1 MTYLASSDMASS
13 DMAARTQARR
23 ENPKTPPTYRRARG
37 GAPVTQ
43 IRQPAKPASPAYDLA
58 GLDRLRAQIDA
69 INVKL
74 VRLLNQRAK
83 VAQAIGHLKQA
94 GGAAIYQPARER
106 AVLDRVAAL
115 NAGPLTGEHLRR
127 IFVEIISACTA
138 LEHPLR
144 VAYLGPEHTYSHE
157 AARMRFGASAEF
169 AAEPSIA
176 AVFAALDTARADF
189 GVVPVENSSEGSVTL
204 TLDLLI
210 DTPLVIIGE
219 VLLPIRHA
227 LMSREG
233 DAAAIAVIYSHQQ
246 SLGQCRNYL
255 AANFPH
261 CRLEAVASNTAAAAR
276 AAGEPDAAAIASEA
290 AAAPYGLQRD
300 RAQYPGL
307 GAEHHALFGDRAQS
321 GRPQRRRQDHRAV
334 RGARR
339 GRRAQPGAQHLRPQP
354 DQHLENRIAPAA
366 LAPVGVPVFRRPA
379 RPSRGPGA
387 QARARGART
396 QSPFFESAGI
406 VS

>member
-1 MTYLASSDMASS
+1 MAS
-13 DMAARTQARR
+13 R
-23 ENPKTPPTYRRARG
+23 PTVSRKPQDPDAG
-37 GAPVTQ
+37 
-43 IRQPAKPASPAYDLA
+43 AKPAEALKLA

-69 INVKL
+69 INQKL

-106 AVLDRVAAL
+106 AVLDRVTEL

-144 VAYLGPEHTYSHE
+144 VAYLGPEYTYSHE
-157 AARMRFGASAEF
+157 AARMRFGSSAQF
-169 AAEPSIA
+169 AAQPSIA

-189 GVVPVENSSEGSVTL
+189 GVVPVENSTEGSVTL

-227 LMSREG
+227 LMSRAGE
-233 DAAAIAVIYSHQQ
+233 AAAIRVIHSHQQ

-261 CRLEAVASNTAAAAR
+261 CRLEAAASNAAAAER

-290 AAAPYGLQRD
+290 AAAPYGLRVVARNIQDSAQNTTRFLVIGSHPAARSGADKTTALFAVRD
-300 RAQYPGL
+300 EVGALNQALNIFARNRINISKIESRPLRSRPWEYLFFVDLGGHRQDPGL
-307 GAEHHALFGDRAQS
+307 KRALAALERKALFLKVLGS
-321 GRPQRRRQDHRAV
+321 YPEGRQ
-334 RGARR
+334 
-339 GRRAQPGAQHLRPQP
+339 
-354 DQHLENRIAPAA
+354 PAA
-366 LAPVGVPVFRRPA
+366 
-379 RPSRGPGA
+379 
-387 QARARGART
+387 
-396 QSPFFESAGI
+396 
-406 VS
+406 

>member
-1 MTYLASSDMASS
+1 MTSRTTASRKPKDP
-13 DMAARTQARR
+13 AA
-23 ENPKTPPTYRRARG
+23 G
-37 GAPVTQ
+37 
-43 IRQPAKPASPAYDLA
+43 AKPAEASKLA

-69 INVKL
+69 INLKL

-106 AVLDRVAAL
+106 AVLDRVTEL

-157 AARMRFGASAEF
+157 AARMRFGSSAEF
-169 AAEPSIA
+169 AAQASIA
-176 AVFAALDTARADF
+176 AVFEALDNARADF
-189 GVVPVENSSEGSVTL
+189 GVVPVENSTEGSVTL

-219 VLLPIRHA
+219 MLLPIRHA
-227 LMSREG
+227 LMSRAG
-233 DAAAIAVIYSHQQ
+233 DAAAIRAIYSHQQ

-261 CRLEAVASNTAAAAR
+261 CELEAVASN
-276 AAGEPDAAAIASEA
+276 AAG
-290 AAAPYGLQRD
+290 G
-300 RAQYPGL
+300 
-307 GAEHHALFGDRAQS
+307 
-321 GRPQRRRQDHRAV
+321 
-334 RGARR
+334 
-339 GRRAQPGAQHLRPQP
+339 
-354 DQHLENRIAPAA
+354 
-366 LAPVGVPVFRRPA
+366 
-379 RPSRGPGA
+379 
-387 QARARGART
+387 RARGGRARRRGDRLGGGGGAVRT
-396 QSPFFESAGI
+396 PRDCARISRTRRRTPRAFW
-406 VS
+406 

>member
-1 MTYLASSDMASS
+1 MASS
-13 DMAARTQARR
+13 DITRASVSRK
-23 ENPKTPPTYRRARG
+23 PKDLVVAN
-37 GAPVTQ
+37 
-43 IRQPAKPASPAYDLA
+43 PASPKNLASPTSPTSPANLA

-83 VAQAIGHLKQA
+83 FAQAIGHLKQA
-94 GGAAIYQPARER
+94 GGAAIHQPARER
-106 AVLDRVAAL
+106 AVLDKVSAL
-115 NAGPLTGEHLRR
+115 NQGPLTGEHLRR

-144 VAYLGPEHTYSHE
+144 VAYLGPEYTYSHE
-157 AARMRFGASAEF
+157 AARMRFGSSAEF
-169 AAEPSIA
+169 GAEPSIT
-176 AVFAALDTARADF
+176 AVFTALDTSRADF

-261 CRLEAVASNTAAAAR
+261 CRLEAVASNTAGAAR

-290 AAAPYGLQRD
+290 AAAPYSLSVIARNIQDSAQNTTRFLVIGRNPAGRSGADKTTALFAVRD
-300 RAQYPGL
+300 EVGALNQALNIFARNRINISKIESRPLRSRPWEYLFFVDLHGHREDPGL
-307 GAEHHALFGDRAQS
+307 KRALAALERKALFLKVLGS
-321 GRPQRRRQDHRAV
+321 YPEGRQ
-334 RGARR
+334 
-339 GRRAQPGAQHLRPQP
+339 
-354 DQHLENRIAPAA
+354 PAA
-366 LAPVGVPVFRRPA
+366 
-379 RPSRGPGA
+379 
-387 QARARGART
+387 
-396 QSPFFESAGI
+396 
-406 VS
+406 

>member
-1 MTYLASSDMASS
+1 MASRP
-13 DMAARTQARR
+13 AASRK
-23 ENPKTPPTYRRARG
+23 PKHPAGLSPRG
-37 GAPVTQ
+37 AAPAGAAD
-43 IRQPAKPASPAYDLA
+43 PATAPAIA
-58 GLDRLRAQIDA
+58 GLDRLRARIDA
-69 INVKL
+69 INLKL
-74 VRLLNQRAK
+74 VGLLNQRAK

-106 AVLDRVAAL
+106 AVLDKVSAL
-115 NAGPLTGEHLRR
+115 NRGPLTGEHLRR

-144 VAYLGPEHTYSHE
+144 VAYLGPEYTYSHE

-169 AAEPSIA
+169 AAQASIA

-233 DAAAIAVIYSHQQ
+233 DAAAIRAIYSHQQ

-261 CRLEAVASNTAAAAR
+261 CRLEAAASNTAAAQR
-276 AAGEPDAAAIASEA
+276 AAAEDGAAAIASEA
-290 AAAPYGLQRD
+290 AAAPYGLRVVARNIQDSAQNTTRFLVIGRNPAGRSGADKTTALFAVRD
-300 RAQYPGL
+300 QVGALNQALNIFARNRINISKIESRPLRSRPWEYLFFVDLHGHRDDPGL
-307 GAEHHALFGDRAQS
+307 RRALVALERKALFLKVLGS
-321 GRPQRRRQDHRAV
+321 YPEGRQ
-334 RGARR
+334 
-339 GRRAQPGAQHLRPQP
+339 
-354 DQHLENRIAPAA
+354 PAA
-366 LAPVGVPVFRRPA
+366 
-379 RPSRGPGA
+379 
-387 QARARGART
+387 
-396 QSPFFESAGI
+396 
-406 VS
+406 

>member
-1 MTYLASSDMASS
+1 MASRATAS
-13 DMAARTQARR
+13 RKPKDPAGA
-23 ENPKTPPTYRRARG
+23 NPAD
-37 GAPVTQ
+37 
-43 IRQPAKPASPAYDLA
+43 ASKLA

-106 AVLDRVAAL
+106 AVLDRVTEL
-115 NAGPLTGEHLRR
+115 NAGPLMGEHLRR

-144 VAYLGPEHTYSHE
+144 VAYLGPEYTYSYE
-157 AARMRFGASAEF
+157 AARMRFGSSAQF
-169 AAEPSIA
+169 AAQPSIA

-189 GVVPVENSSEGSVTL
+189 GVVPVENSTEGSVTL

-227 LMSREG
+227 LMSRAG
-233 DAAAIAVIYSHQQ
+233 DAAAIRVIYSHQQ

-261 CRLEAVASNTAAAAR
+261 CRLEAAASNAAAAER

-290 AAAPYGLQRD
+290 AAAPYGLCVIARNIQDSAQNTTRFLVIGSHPAGRSGADKTTALFAVRD
-300 RAQYPGL
+300 EVGALNQALNIFARNRINISKIESRPLRSRPWEYLFFVDLSGHRQDPGL
-307 GAEHHALFGDRAQS
+307 KRALAALERKALFLKVLGS
-321 GRPQRRRQDHRAV
+321 YPEGRQ
-334 RGARR
+334 
-339 GRRAQPGAQHLRPQP
+339 
-354 DQHLENRIAPAA
+354 PAA
-366 LAPVGVPVFRRPA
+366 
-379 RPSRGPGA
+379 
-387 QARARGART
+387 
-396 QSPFFESAGI
+396 
-406 VS
+406 

>member
-1 MTYLASSDMASS
+1 M
-13 DMAARTQARR
+13 
-23 ENPKTPPTYRRARG
+23 
-37 GAPVTQ
+37 
-43 IRQPAKPASPAYDLA
+43 
-58 GLDRLRAQIDA
+58 
-69 INVKL
+69 
-74 VRLLNQRAK
+74 RLLNQRAK

-115 NAGPLTGEHLRR
+115 NEGPLASEHVQR

-138 LEHPLR
+138 LEQPQR
-144 VAYLGPEHTYSHE
+144 VAFLGPVHTYSHE

-169 AAEPSIA
+169 AAQASIA

-233 DAAAIAVIYSHQQ
+233 DAMAISVIYSHQQ

-261 CRLEAVASNTAAAAR
+261 CRLEAVASNTAAADR
-276 AAGEPDAAAIASEA
+276 AAGEPGAAAIASEA
-290 AAAPYGLQRD
+290 AAAPYGLRVIARNIQD
-300 RAQYPGL
+300 SAQNTTRFLVIGRNPAGRT
-307 GAEHHALFGDRAQS
+307 GTDKTTALF
-321 GRPQRRRQDHRAV
+321 AV
-334 RGARR
+334 RDEVGALNQALNVFAR
-339 GRRAQPGAQHLRPQP
+339 
-354 DQHLENRIAPAA
+354 NRINISKIESRPLRSRPWEYLFFVDVHGHREDAGLKRALAALERKALFLKVLGSYPEGRQPAA
-366 LAPVGVPVFRRPA
+366 
-379 RPSRGPGA
+379 
-387 QARARGART
+387 
-396 QSPFFESAGI
+396 
-406 VS
+406 

>member
-1 MTYLASSDMASS
+1 MRVVTPPPH
-13 DMAARTQARR
+13 R
-23 ENPKTPPTYRRARG
+23 ENPRTRA
-37 GAPVTQ
+37 GAN
-43 IRQPAKPASPAYDLA
+43 PAEASKLA

-69 INVKL
+69 INLKL

-106 AVLDRVAAL
+106 AVLDRVTEL
-115 NAGPLTGEHLRR
+115 NAGPLMGEHLRR

-144 VAYLGPEHTYSHE
+144 VAYLGPEYTYSHE
-157 AARMRFGASAEF
+157 AARMRFGSSAQF
-169 AAEPSIA
+169 AAQPSIA

-189 GVVPVENSSEGSVTL
+189 GVVPVENSTEGSVTL

-227 LMSREG
+227 LMSRAG
-233 DAAAIAVIYSHQQ
+233 DAAAIRVIYSHQQ

-261 CRLEAVASNTAAAAR
+261 CRLEAAASNAAAAER

-290 AAAPYGLQRD
+290 AAAPYGLRVVARNIQDSAQNTTRFLVIGSHPAGRSGADKTTALFAVRD
-300 RAQYPGL
+300 EVGALNQALNIFARNRINISKIESRPLRSRPWEYLFFVDLSGHRQDPGL
-307 GAEHHALFGDRAQS
+307 KRALAALERKALFLKVLGS
-321 GRPQRRRQDHRAV
+321 YPEGRQ
-334 RGARR
+334 
-339 GRRAQPGAQHLRPQP
+339 
-354 DQHLENRIAPAA
+354 PAA
-366 LAPVGVPVFRRPA
+366 
-379 RPSRGPGA
+379 
-387 QARARGART
+387 
-396 QSPFFESAGI
+396 
-406 VS
+406 

>member
-1 MTYLASSDMASS
+1 MASSDMAS
-13 DMAARTQARR
+13 RTASRASASR
-23 ENPKTPPTYRRARG
+23 KSKDLVVANPA
-37 GAPVTQ
+37 GA
-43 IRQPAKPASPAYDLA
+43 ASPTDLA
-58 GLDRLRAQIDA
+58 GLDRQRTQIDA

-106 AVLDRVAAL
+106 AVLDKVTAL

-144 VAYLGPEHTYSHE
+144 VAYLGPEYTYSHE
-157 AARMRFGASAEF
+157 AARMRFGSSAEF

-176 AVFAALDTARADF
+176 AVFGALDTSRADF

-261 CRLEAVASNTAAAAR
+261 CRLEAVASNTAGAAR

-290 AAAPYGLQRD
+290 AAAPYGLSVIARNIQD
-300 RAQYPGL
+300 SAQNTTRFLVIGSSPAGPS
-307 GAEHHALFGDRAQS
+307 GADKTTALF
-321 GRPQRRRQDHRAV
+321 AV
-334 RGARR
+334 RDEVGALNQALNIFAR
-339 GRRAQPGAQHLRPQP
+339 
-354 DQHLENRIAPAA
+354 NRINISKIESRPLRSRPWEYLFFVDLQGHREDAGLKRALAALERKALFLKVLGSYPEGRQPAA
-366 LAPVGVPVFRRPA
+366 
-379 RPSRGPGA
+379 
-387 QARARGART
+387 
-396 QSPFFESAGI
+396 
-406 VS
+406 

>member
-1 MTYLASSDMASS
+1 MASSDMAS
-13 DMAARTQARR
+13 RTASRASASR
-23 ENPKTPPTYRRARG
+23 KSKDLVVANPA
-37 GAPVTQ
+37 GA
-43 IRQPAKPASPAYDLA
+43 ASPTDLA
-58 GLDRLRAQIDA
+58 GLDRRRTQIDA

-83 VAQAIGHLKQA
+83 VAQAIGHLKQT

-106 AVLDRVAAL
+106 AVLDKVTAL

-144 VAYLGPEHTYSHE
+144 VAYLGPEYTYSHE
-157 AARMRFGASAEF
+157 AARMRFGSSAEF

-176 AVFAALDTARADF
+176 AVFGALDTSRADF

-261 CRLEAVASNTAAAAR
+261 CRLEAVASNTAGAAR

-290 AAAPYGLQRD
+290 AAAPYGLSVIARNIQD
-300 RAQYPGL
+300 SAQNTTRFLVIGSSPAGPS
-307 GAEHHALFGDRAQS
+307 GADKTTALF
-321 GRPQRRRQDHRAV
+321 AV
-334 RGARR
+334 RDEVGALNQALNIFAR
-339 GRRAQPGAQHLRPQP
+339 
-354 DQHLENRIAPAA
+354 NRINISKIESRPLRSRPWEYLFFVDLQGHREDAGLKRALAALERKALFLKVLGSYPEGRQPAA
-366 LAPVGVPVFRRPA
+366 
-379 RPSRGPGA
+379 
-387 QARARGART
+387 
-396 QSPFFESAGI
+396 
-406 VS
+406 

>member
-1 MTYLASSDMASS
+1 MASRATAS
-13 DMAARTQARR
+13 RKPPSR
-23 ENPKTPPTYRRARG
+23 KTIDPIGAIPT
-37 GAPVTQ
+37 
-43 IRQPAKPASPAYDLA
+43 SPADTPDLA
-58 GLDRLRAQIDA
+58 GLERLRAEIDA

-94 GGAAIYQPARER
+94 SGAAIYQPARER
-106 AVLDRVAAL
+106 AVLDRVTAL

-138 LEHPLR
+138 LEYPLR
-144 VAYLGPEHTYSHE
+144 VAFLGPEYTYSHE
-157 AARMRFGASAEF
+157 AARTRFGSSAQF
-169 AAEPSIA
+169 APQPSIA
-176 AVFAALDTARADF
+176 AVFAAIDTARADF

-261 CRLEAVASNTAAAAR
+261 CRLEAAASNTAAAER
-276 AAGEPDAAAIASEA
+276 AAGEPQAAAIASEA
-290 AAAPYGLQRD
+290 AAAPYGLRVIARNIQD
-300 RAQYPGL
+300 SAQNITRFLVIGQNPAGRS
-307 GAEHHALFGDRAQS
+307 GSDKTTALF
-321 GRPQRRRQDHRAV
+321 AV
-334 RGARR
+334 RDQVGALNQALNIFAR
-339 GRRAQPGAQHLRPQP
+339 
-354 DQHLENRIAPAA
+354 NRINISKIESRPLRSRPWEYLFFVDLQGHREDVGLKRALSALARKALFLKVLGSYPESRQPAA
-366 LAPVGVPVFRRPA
+366 
-379 RPSRGPGA
+379 
-387 QARARGART
+387 
-396 QSPFFESAGI
+396 
-406 VS
+406 

>member
-1 MTYLASSDMASS
+1 MASRPS
-13 DMAARTQARR
+13 ASRK
-23 ENPKTPPTYRRARG
+23 PKEPT
-37 GAPVTQ
+37 GAN
-43 IRQPAKPASPAYDLA
+43 PASPADSIDKA
-58 GLDRLRAQIDA
+58 GLDRLRAQIDS

-94 GGAAIYQPARER
+94 SGAAIYQPARER
-106 AVLDRVAAL
+106 AVLDKVTAL
-115 NAGPLTGEHLRR
+115 NAGPLAGEHLRR

-144 VAYLGPEHTYSHE
+144 VAFLGPEHTYSHE
-157 AARMRFGASAEF
+157 AARMRFGSSAEF
-169 AAEPSIA
+169 AAQPSIA

-233 DAAAIAVIYSHQQ
+233 EAAAIRVIYSHQQ

-261 CRLEAVASNTAAAAR
+261 CRLEAVASNTAGAER
-276 AAGEPDAAAIASEA
+276 AAGEPDAATIASEA
-290 AAAPYGLQRD
+290 AAAPYGLRVVARNVQD
-300 RAQYPGL
+300 SAQNTTRFLVIGNHPVGRS
-307 GAEHHALFGDRAQS
+307 GSDKTSALF
-321 GRPQRRRQDHRAV
+321 AV
-334 RGARR
+334 RDQVGALNQALNIFAR
-339 GRRAQPGAQHLRPQP
+339 
-354 DQHLENRIAPAA
+354 NRINISKIESRPLRSRPWEYLFFVDLQGHREDAGLKRALAGLERKALFLKVLGSYPEGRQPAA
-366 LAPVGVPVFRRPA
+366 
-379 RPSRGPGA
+379 
-387 QARARGART
+387 
-396 QSPFFESAGI
+396 
-406 VS
+406 

>member
-1 MTYLASSDMASS
+1 MASHATAS
-13 DMAARTQARR
+13 RKPPSR
-23 ENPKTPPTYRRARG
+23 KTIDSA
-37 GAPVTQ
+37 GA
-43 IRQPAKPASPAYDLA
+43 IPASPADTPDLA

-83 VAQAIGHLKQA
+83 AAQAIGHLKQA
-94 GGAAIYQPARER
+94 SGAAIYQPARER
-106 AVLDRVAAL
+106 AVLDRVTAL

-127 IFVEIISACTA
+127 IFVEVISACTA

-144 VAYLGPEHTYSHE
+144 IAFLGPEYTYSHE
-157 AARMRFGASAEF
+157 AARARFGSSAEF
-169 AAEPSIA
+169 APQASIA
-176 AVFAALDTARADF
+176 AVFAAIDTARADF

-261 CRLEAVASNTAAAAR
+261 CRLEAAASNTAAAER
-276 AAGEPDAAAIASEA
+276 AAGEPQAAAIASEA
-290 AAAPYGLQRD
+290 AAAPYGLRVIARNIQD
-300 RAQYPGL
+300 SAQNTTRFLVIGSHPAARS
-307 GAEHHALFGDRAQS
+307 GADKTTALF
-321 GRPQRRRQDHRAV
+321 AV
-334 RGARR
+334 RDEVGALNQALNIFAR
-339 GRRAQPGAQHLRPQP
+339 
-354 DQHLENRIAPAA
+354 NRINISKIESRPLRSRPWEYLFFVDLQGHREDAGLKRALSALARKALFLKVLGSYPEGRQPAA
-366 LAPVGVPVFRRPA
+366 
-379 RPSRGPGA
+379 
-387 QARARGART
+387 
-396 QSPFFESAGI
+396 
-406 VS
+406 

>member
-1 MTYLASSDMASS
+1 MASSDMAS
-13 DMAARTQARR
+13 RTASRASASR
-23 ENPKTPPTYRRARG
+23 KSKDLVVANPA
-37 GAPVTQ
+37 GA
-43 IRQPAKPASPAYDLA
+43 ASPTDLA
-58 GLDRLRAQIDA
+58 GLDRRRTQIDA

-106 AVLDRVAAL
+106 AVLDKVTAL

-144 VAYLGPEHTYSHE
+144 VAYLGPEYTYSHE
-157 AARMRFGASAEF
+157 AARMRFGSSAEF

-176 AVFAALDTARADF
+176 AVFGALDTSRADF

-261 CRLEAVASNTAAAAR
+261 CRLEAVASNTAGAAR

-290 AAAPYGLQRD
+290 AAAPYGLSVIARNIQD
-300 RAQYPGL
+300 SAQNTTRFLVIGSNPAGPS
-307 GAEHHALFGDRAQS
+307 GADKTTALF
-321 GRPQRRRQDHRAV
+321 AV
-334 RGARR
+334 RDEVGALNQALNIFAR
-339 GRRAQPGAQHLRPQP
+339 
-354 DQHLENRIAPAA
+354 NRINISKIESRPLRSRPWEYLFFVDLQGHREDAGLKRALAALERKALFLKVLGSYPEGRQPAA
-366 LAPVGVPVFRRPA
+366 
-379 RPSRGPGA
+379 
-387 QARARGART
+387 
-396 QSPFFESAGI
+396 
-406 VS
+406 

>member
-1 MTYLASSDMASS
+1 MKLSDMASS
-13 DMAARTQARR
+13 ATASRKLKHAAGVPAT
-23 ENPKTPPTYRRARG
+23 
-37 GAPVTQ
+37 GAAPS
-43 IRQPAKPASPAYDLA
+43 AGPASPTNLA

-106 AVLDRVAAL
+106 AVLDRVTAL
-115 NAGPLTGEHLRR
+115 NSGPLAGEHLRR

-138 LEHPLR
+138 LEHPQR
-144 VAYLGPEHTYSHE
+144 VAFLGPAHTYSHE
-157 AARMRFGASAEF
+157 AARMRFGSSAEF
-169 AAEPSIA
+169 AAQASIA
-176 AVFAALDTARADF
+176 AVFAALDTGRADF

-233 DAAAIAVIYSHQQ
+233 DPAAIAVIYSHQQ

-261 CRLEAVASNTAAAAR
+261 CRLEAAASNTAAAER
-276 AAGEPDAAAIASEA
+276 AAAEPGAAAIASEA
-290 AAAPYGLQRD
+290 AAAPYGLRVIARNIQD
-300 RAQYPGL
+300 SAQNTTRFLVIGHNPAGRT
-307 GAEHHALFGDRAQS
+307 GSDKTTALF
-321 GRPQRRRQDHRAV
+321 AV
-334 RGARR
+334 RDQVGALNQALNIFAR
-339 GRRAQPGAQHLRPQP
+339 
-354 DQHLENRIAPAA
+354 NRINISKIESRPLRSRPWEYLFFVDVEGHREDAGLKRALAALERKALFLKVLGSYPEGRQPAA
-366 LAPVGVPVFRRPA
+366 
-379 RPSRGPGA
+379 
-387 QARARGART
+387 
-396 QSPFFESAGI
+396 
-406 VS
+406 

>member
-1 MTYLASSDMASS
+1 MASS
-13 DMAARTQARR
+13 DIASGMASHMASRPTASRKPQA
-23 ENPKTPPTYRRARG
+23 PDAG
-37 GAPVTQ
+37 
-43 IRQPAKPASPAYDLA
+43 AKPAEAPKLA

-69 INVKL
+69 INLKL

-94 GGAAIYQPARER
+94 SGAAIYQPARER
-106 AVLDRVAAL
+106 AVLDRVTEL

-144 VAYLGPEHTYSHE
+144 VAYLGPEYTYSHE
-157 AARMRFGASAEF
+157 AARMRFGSSAQF
-169 AAEPSIA
+169 AAQPSIA

-189 GVVPVENSSEGSVTL
+189 GVVPIENSTEGSVTL

-227 LMSREG
+227 LMSRAG
-233 DAAAIAVIYSHQQ
+233 DAAAIRVIYSHQQ

-261 CRLEAVASNTAAAAR
+261 CRLEAAASNAAAAER

-290 AAAPYGLQRD
+290 AAAPYGLRVVARNIQDSAQNTTRFLVIGSHPAARSGADKTTALFAVRD
-300 RAQYPGL
+300 EVGALNQALNIFARNRINISKIESRPLRSRPWEYLFFVDLSGHRQDPGL
-307 GAEHHALFGDRAQS
+307 MRALAALERKALFLKVLGS
-321 GRPQRRRQDHRAV
+321 YPEGRQ
-334 RGARR
+334 
-339 GRRAQPGAQHLRPQP
+339 
-354 DQHLENRIAPAA
+354 PAA
-366 LAPVGVPVFRRPA
+366 
-379 RPSRGPGA
+379 
-387 QARARGART
+387 
-396 QSPFFESAGI
+396 
-406 VS
+406 

>member
-1 MTYLASSDMASS
+1 MTSSATASPKPK
-13 DMAARTQARR
+13 
-23 ENPKTPPTYRRARG
+23 NPA
-37 GAPVTQ
+37 GAN
-43 IRQPAKPASPAYDLA
+43 PASPEDSKDLT

-106 AVLDRVAAL
+106 AVLDKVTAI
-115 NAGPLTGEHLRR
+115 NQGPLTGEHLRR

-144 VAYLGPEHTYSHE
+144 VGFLGPEHTYSHE
-157 AARMRFGASAEF
+157 AARMRFGSSAEF
-169 AAEPSIA
+169 AAQPSIA
-176 AVFAALDTARADF
+176 AVFAALDTGRVDF
-189 GVVPVENSSEGSVTL
+189 GVVPVENSTEGSVTL

-261 CRLEAVASNTAAAAR
+261 CRLEATDSNAAGAERAAAEE
-276 AAGEPDAAAIASEA
+276 GAAAIASEA
-290 AAAPYGLQRD
+290 AAAVSILKVSPATSWIPVCLPS
-300 RAQYPGL
+300 RASP
-307 GAEHHALFGDRAQS
+307 
-321 GRPQRRRQDHRAV
+321 RR
-334 RGARR
+334 
-339 GRRAQPGAQHLRPQP
+339 LRPPPRKPSGP
-354 DQHLENRIAPAA
+354 DRLLPLSRSGPPPLRCVSSPAT
-366 LAPVGVPVFRRPA
+366 RW
-379 RPSRGPGA
+379 
-387 QARARGART
+387 
-396 QSPFFESAGI
+396 
-406 VS
+406 

>member
-1 MTYLASSDMASS
+1 MASHATAS
-13 DMAARTQARR
+13 RKPPSR
-23 ENPKTPPTYRRARG
+23 KTIDSA
-37 GAPVTQ
+37 GA
-43 IRQPAKPASPAYDLA
+43 IPASPADTPDLA

-94 GGAAIYQPARER
+94 SGAAIYQPARER
-106 AVLDRVAAL
+106 AVLDRITAL
-115 NAGPLTGEHLRR
+115 NAGPLAGEHLRR
-127 IFVEIISACTA
+127 IFVEVISACTA

-144 VAYLGPEHTYSHE
+144 IAFLGPEYTYSHE
-157 AARMRFGASAEF
+157 AARARFGSSAEF
-169 AAEPSIA
+169 APQASIA
-176 AVFAALDTARADF
+176 AVFAAIDTARADF

-261 CRLEAVASNTAAAAR
+261 CRLEAAASNTAAAER
-276 AAGEPDAAAIASEA
+276 AAGEPQAAAIASEA
-290 AAAPYGLQRD
+290 AAAPYGLRVIARNIQD
-300 RAQYPGL
+300 SAQNTTRFLVIGQNPAGRS
-307 GAEHHALFGDRAQS
+307 GADKTTALF
-321 GRPQRRRQDHRAV
+321 AV
-334 RGARR
+334 RDQVGALNQALNIFAR
-339 GRRAQPGAQHLRPQP
+339 
-354 DQHLENRIAPAA
+354 NRINISKIESRPLRSRPWEYLFFVDLQGHREDAGLKRALSALARKALFLKVLGSYPEGRQPAA
-366 LAPVGVPVFRRPA
+366 
-379 RPSRGPGA
+379 
-387 QARARGART
+387 
-396 QSPFFESAGI
+396 
-406 VS
+406 

>member
-1 MTYLASSDMASS
+1 MASSDMASRATAS
-13 DMAARTQARR
+13 RKPKDPAGA
-23 ENPKTPPTYRRARG
+23 NPAD
-37 GAPVTQ
+37 
-43 IRQPAKPASPAYDLA
+43 ASKLA

-106 AVLDRVAAL
+106 AVLDRVTEL
-115 NAGPLTGEHLRR
+115 NAGPLMGEHLRR

-144 VAYLGPEHTYSHE
+144 VAYLGPEYTYSHE
-157 AARMRFGASAEF
+157 AARMRFGSSAQF
-169 AAEPSIA
+169 AAQPSIA

-189 GVVPVENSSEGSVTL
+189 GVVPVENSTEGSVTL

-227 LMSREG
+227 LMSRGG
-233 DAAAIAVIYSHQQ
+233 DAAAIRVIYSHQQ

-261 CRLEAVASNTAAAAR
+261 CRLEAAASNAAAAER

-290 AAAPYGLQRD
+290 AAAPYGLCVVARNIQDSAQNTTRFLVIGSHPAGRSGADKTTALFAVRD
-300 RAQYPGL
+300 EVGALNQALNIFARNRINISKIESRPLRSRPWEYLFFVDLSGHRQDPGL
-307 GAEHHALFGDRAQS
+307 KRALAALERKALFLKVLGS
-321 GRPQRRRQDHRAV
+321 YPEGRQ
-334 RGARR
+334 
-339 GRRAQPGAQHLRPQP
+339 
-354 DQHLENRIAPAA
+354 PAA
-366 LAPVGVPVFRRPA
+366 
-379 RPSRGPGA
+379 
-387 QARARGART
+387 
-396 QSPFFESAGI
+396 
-406 VS
+406 

>member
-1 MTYLASSDMASS
+1 MASS
-13 DMAARTQARR
+13 ATESQKPKPAAAGVS
-23 ENPKTPPTYRRARG
+23 PDGAAAAPTSPANQVSR
-37 GAPVTQ
+37 
-43 IRQPAKPASPAYDLA
+43 AKPANPA

-83 VAQAIGHLKQA
+83 VAQTIGDMKKA
-94 GGAAIYQPARER
+94 AGAAIYQPARER
-106 AVLDRVAAL
+106 AVLDRVTEL
-115 NAGPLTGEHLRR
+115 NQGPLSGEHLRR

-138 LEHPLR
+138 LEHPVR
-144 VAYLGPEHTYSHE
+144 VAFLGPEHTYSHE
-157 AARMRFGASAEF
+157 AARTRFGTSAEF
-169 AAEPSIA
+169 TAEASIA

-233 DAAAIAVIYSHQQ
+233 NAAAIAVIYSHQQ

-261 CRLEAVASNTAAAAR
+261 CRLEAVASNAVAAER
-276 AAGEPDAAAIASEA
+276 AAGEPGAAAIASEA
-290 AAAPYGLQRD
+290 AAAPYGLRVIARNIQD
-300 RAQYPGL
+300 SAQNTTRFLVIGRHPAARS
-307 GAEHHALFGDRAQS
+307 GADKTTALFAVRDEVGALNQALSVFARNRINIS
-321 GRPQRRRQDHRAV
+321 KIESRPQRSRPWEYLFFVDLAGHREDP
-334 RGARR
+334 GL
-339 GRRAQPGAQHLRPQP
+339 RRALAA
-354 DQHLENRIAPAA
+354 LERKALFLKVLGSYPEGRQPAA
-366 LAPVGVPVFRRPA
+366 
-379 RPSRGPGA
+379 
-387 QARARGART
+387 
-396 QSPFFESAGI
+396 
-406 VS
+406 

>member
-1 MTYLASSDMASS
+1 MASGATAS
-13 DMAARTQARR
+13 QKSKNAASITRD
-23 ENPKTPPTYRRARG
+23 
-37 GAPVTQ
+37 GAAALAGDANTAN
-43 IRQPAKPASPAYDLA
+43 PAKLG
-58 GLDRLRAQIDA
+58 GLDALRDQIDA
-69 INVKL
+69 INRKL

-106 AVLDRVAAL
+106 VVLDRVMAF
-115 NAGPLTGEHLRR
+115 NEGPLTGEHLRR

-144 VAYLGPEHTYSHE
+144 VAFLGPEHTYSHE
-157 AARMRFGASAEF
+157 AARMRFGSSAEL
-169 AAEPSIA
+169 AAQTSIA
-176 AVFAALDTARADF
+176 AVFAALDTGRADF

-233 DAAAIAVIYSHQQ
+233 DAASIAVIYSHQQ

-261 CRLEAVASNTAAAAR
+261 CRLEAVASNAAAAER
-276 AAGEPDAAAIASEA
+276 AAAEPGAAAIAGEA
-290 AAAPYGLQRD
+290 AAAPYGLRVIARNIQDSAQNTTRFLVIGHTPAGRTGSDKTTALFAVRD
-300 RAQYPGL
+300 EVGALNQALNVFARNRINISKIESRPLRSRPWEYLFFVDLEGHREDPGL
-307 GAEHHALFGDRAQS
+307 KRALSALERKALFSKVLGS
-321 GRPQRRRQDHRAV
+321 YPEGRQ
-334 RGARR
+334 
-339 GRRAQPGAQHLRPQP
+339 
-354 DQHLENRIAPAA
+354 PAA
-366 LAPVGVPVFRRPA
+366 
-379 RPSRGPGA
+379 
-387 QARARGART
+387 
-396 QSPFFESAGI
+396 
-406 VS
+406 